1 MFTDDTN
8 LFNSNSNINELF
20 ENVNKELAKVADWCF
35 ANKLSINTSKTKYI
49 HFFINKGVGVITRF
63 KVFIILFLKRVTEL
77 KFLGVMI
84 DKKI

>member
-49 HFFINKGVGVITRF
+49 HFS
-63 KVFIILFLKRVTEL
+63 
-77 KFLGVMI
+77 
-84 DKKI
+84 